1 MVQPLLGGKP
11 SGTDFSAQFRWQAHA
26 VNLRK
31 VRMQRSKDSAGWVNW
46 ERGRWWFLRI
56 VVTMRFV
63 VHPVCAGHL
72 EPALNQCRWC
82 HLHTYHWKFV
92 TRHCSMSHQVQIFAL
107 SGDIGGVGDI
117 GQCHTNCPAHRVF
130 LAKKTSSMRRRILA
144 TIIELFL
151 GSSKSNQTVIT
162 GQSVSV

>member
-26 VNLRK
+26 VKLRK
-31 VRMQRSKDSAGWVNW
+31 VRMQRNKDSAGWVNW

-82 HLHTYHWKFV
+82 HLHTY
-92 TRHCSMSHQVQIFAL
+92 TGNLSQDIVQCHIKYRSSCCQKTL
-107 SGDIGGVGDI
+107 VCDI
-117 GQCHTNCPAHRVF
+117 GQCHTNCPGGKFKEPV
-130 LAKKTSSMRRRILA
+130 I
-144 TIIELFL
+144 
-151 GSSKSNQTVIT
+151 SSKGIKHCPMPMFRKLN
-162 GQSVSV
+162 GRPSVQWCKKLQRSDAV